1 MAKVQNENWNNT
13 KEFQKMMHLSK
24 FHGRHNILTS
34 KVSSFLGT
42 LEEFFNEDYANANNI
57 CVTFLQMQGKTK

>member
-1 MAKVQNENWNNT
+1 
-13 KEFQKMMHLSK
+13 MMHLSK